1 MRHVVKRGWKRQL
14 AFVVVAYG
22 ALAGIVASPASAQD
36 TRWDSLLSNSYWY
49 VPVPYLIAYA
59 SGNSSQT
66 INTIP
71 IGDQTLWA
79 LGTASHGVFSG
90 STEATFAIG
99 STAGAPTSASM
110 QGIVTESGQIRI
122 AFTSSG
128 SPTVIGVGQMR
139 EISGVPLMQMQMI
152 TGSSFLITH
161 WAYMAPYNPAVFTPP
176 SPTQYVTAN
185 VLSPEWR
192 WTAGTTWR
200 VASQMLFG
208 TAAPGTFK
216 ITDYSSGYYW
226 GIGAAPQGS
235 AVGNFTVLGS
245 MTPEGNV
252 LFSLLGGDTLSS
264 LNGQITGDATTGA
277 MVLRPYDLSGP
288 TGTPTLAD
296 IMPVSTIAAG
306 QTYFLSNVGTT
317 VIPAFAGGTL
327 QVDMAV
333 GTYAQNFSVDGS
345 ITNRLD
351 QRGNAARLTGVLS
364 DAAPGTPGNLT
375 IANSDIGGRITFAG
389 ANTYSGLTTVE
400 AGATLSV
407 DGSIV
412 SPVSVSGMLGGSGTV
427 GTTQINSGGTLSPGN
442 SIGTLTVNGNLA
454 FGAGST
460 YAVEASPGAVD
471 RTNVSGTAT
480 LAGTLRAS
488 FARGTYSART
498 YTLLSATGGRTGTFG
513 TFSTAGLPGG
523 FQTNLSYTSTDV
535 MLNLTAALGGGLA
548 LSSNQGNVANAL
560 NTSFN
565 SGNSLSSG
573 LYGLF
578 SMSGPPLANA
588 LNSLS
593 GEAQTGAQTAAFT
606 FGNQFLNTVLGS
618 TGSGGL
624 GGSLQQA
631 VQYASL
637 DANEA
642 GPEPRRLRGWLAGF
656 GGYGWLDGASG
667 SSSVQTTTQGLA
679 MGADWTFD
687 GGTLGVAV
695 ASGSSNW
702 FLASGLGSGLG
713 NVLQIGLY
721 GRTGAGPLYAAV
733 AGGWGVHGVS
743 TNRSVG
749 FLGDFMSANYTVN
762 TWSGRAEAGYRI
774 ALGDHRLTPFVAV
787 QGQAANLPGF
797 CETSRTGSGAALCF
811 NANTAT
817 SLRSELGIEGDA
829 NLGTVLGSKARL
841 QARLAWAHE
850 YETTGT
856 ATAWFQSLPGSS
868 FSVSG
873 TPLPANVGLVRVL
886 SDFELD
892 QIWSLR
898 LQGDAEFAGNYGSL
912 AGTARIAARW

>member
-22 ALAGIVASPASAQD
+22 ALAGIVASPATAQD

-152 TGSSFLITH
+152 TGSSLLITH

-296 IMPVSTIAAG
+296 IMPVSTIAAS
-306 QTYFLSNVGTT
+306 QTYFLSNVGPT

-327 QVDMAV
+327 QVDMAI

-375 IANSDIGGRITFAG
+375 IANSGIGGRITFAG

-442 SIGTLTVNGNLA
+442 SIGTITVNGNLA

-460 YAVEASPGAVD
+460 YAVEVSPSVAD
-471 RTNVSGTAT
+471 RTNVSGTAA
-480 LAGTLRAS
+480 LAGTLQSS
-488 FARGTYSART
+488 FAPGTYYART

-523 FQTNLSYTSTDV
+523 FQSSLSYTPTDV
-535 MLNLTAALGGGLA
+535 MLNLTAALGGGTA
-548 LSSNQGNVANAL
+548 LSRNQGNVANAL

-565 SGNSLSSG
+565 TGNSLLSG
-573 LYGLF
+573 LNGLF

-593 GEAQTGAQTAAFT
+593 GEAQTGAQTAVFT

-618 TGSGGL
+618 AGGGGL
-624 GGSLQQA
+624 GGSSQQA

-642 GPEPRRLRGWLAGF
+642 GPEQRRLRGWMAGF

-679 MGADWTFD
+679 VGADWSFD
-687 GGTLGVAV
+687 GGTLGLAI
-695 ASGSSNW
+695 ASGTTGWS
-702 FLASGLGSGLG
+702 LDGGLGSGRG
-713 NVLQIGLY
+713 NVFQAGLY

-733 AGGWGVHGVS
+733 AGGWGVHGLS

-749 FLGDFMSANYTVN
+749 FLGDYMSASYTAY
-762 TWSGRAEAGYRI
+762 TWSGRAETGYRI
-774 ALGDHRLTPFVAV
+774 ALGDHGLTPFVAG
-787 QGQAANLPGF
+787 QGQVANLPGF
-797 CETSRTGSGAALCF
+797 CETSQTGSGAALCF
-811 NANTAT
+811 NSATA
-817 SLRSELGIEGDA
+817 SSFRSELGIESDA

-841 QARLAWAHE
+841 QVRLAWAHE
-850 YETTGT
+850 WQT
-856 ATAWFQSLPGSS
+856 ANTASASFQSLPGSS
-868 FSVSG
+868 FTVSG
-873 TPLPANVGLVRVL
+873 TPLPADVGLVRVL
-886 SDFELD
+886 SEIELD
-892 QIWSLR
+892 RTWSFR